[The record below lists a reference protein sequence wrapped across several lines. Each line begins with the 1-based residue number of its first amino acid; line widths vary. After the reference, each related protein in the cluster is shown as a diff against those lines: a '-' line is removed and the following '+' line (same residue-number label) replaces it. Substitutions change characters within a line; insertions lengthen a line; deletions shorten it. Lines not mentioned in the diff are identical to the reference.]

1 MLEDKLLMWRFK
13 RGSREALRRIYDKY
27 LDYLL
32 TLAMALLNDINSAE
46 DVVHDVFVSF
56 AGSAENIKIDGS
68 LKGYLGASVLN
79 RVRDR
84 YRRHSKEQL
93 GFDETVQYSP
103 SQEPS
108 EQIICSEESLQIS
121 AALESLPA
129 EQRET
134 VVLHIKGGLKFKAI
148 AELQKVSVN
157 TVQGRY
163 RYGID
168 KLRSI
173 LNGELEQ

>member
-13 RGSREALRRIYDKY
+13 CGSREALRRIYDKY

-32 TLAMALLNDINSAE
+32 TLAIALLNDINSAE

-56 AGSAENIKIDGS
+56 AGSAENININGN

-93 GFDETVQYSP
+93 GLDETTQYSQ

-108 EQIICSEESLQIS
+108 ERILCGEESLKIS

-157 TVQGRY
+157 TVLGRY